1 MATGPHGAR
10 LSGAAP
16 IVGAAA
22 IMALQEVADRGEGRR
37 RSIRHAGRLLD
48 LLDELRVG
56 LLTGGLPSATLADL
70 ARLAGEARDRVDSPE
85 LQQVLDEIDLRAQV
99 ELAKY
104 EALRR
109 SGSDAKSSL
118 PARSKTVD
126 RYPTLSIL
134 RPKTIPIG

>member
-1 MATGPHGAR
+1 MKVDGNLPVRPTTHRGGRPTNGGSGQFSAEMATGPHGAR

-104 EALRR
+104 EALR
-109 SGSDAKSSL
+109 
-118 PARSKTVD
+118 
-126 RYPTLSIL
+126 
-134 RPKTIPIG
+134 

>member
-1 MATGPHGAR
+1 MKVDGNLPARPTTHRGGRTTGGGSGQFSAEMAASPHGTR

-37 RSIRHAGRLLD
+37 RSIRQAGRLLD

-56 LLTGGLPSATLADL
+56 LLTGGVSSETLADL
-70 ARLAGEARDRVDSPE
+70 SRLAGEARERVDSPE

-104 EALRR
+104 EAIR
-109 SGSDAKSSL
+109 
-118 PARSKTVD
+118 
-126 RYPTLSIL
+126 
-134 RPKTIPIG
+134 